1 MDTIRRLRL
10 VFAGVLLGAATMIAA
25 PNDDLTKEQKEAI
38 YNKIIAQLD
47 AEEITLEQ
55 AQQMWLAQAIKQ
67 EKEEEA
73 K

>member
-1 MDTIRRLRL
+1 MRTLNKVRL
-10 VFAGVLLGAATMIAA
+10 VLAGVLLGAATMLAA

-38 YNKIIAQLD
+38 YNKIKAQLD

-55 AQQMWLAQAIKQ
+55 AQEMWLAQAIKQ
-67 EKEEEA
+67 EKEEA

>member
-1 MDTIRRLRL
+1 MRTLNKVRL
-10 VFAGVLLGAATMIAA
+10 VLAGVLLGAATMLAA

-38 YNKIIAQLD
+38 YNKIKAQLD

-55 AQQMWLAQAIKQ
+55 AQEMWLAQAIKQ
-67 EKEEEA
+67 EKEEV

>member
-10 VFAGVLLGAATMIAA
+10 VFSGVLLGAATMIAA
-25 PNDDLTKEQKEAI
+25 STNDLTKEQKEAI
-38 YNKIIAQLD
+38 YNNIKAQLD
-47 AEEITLEQ
+47 SEEITLEQ

-67 EKEEEA
+67 EKEEA

>member
-10 VFAGVLLGAATMIAA
+10 VLAGVLLGAATMIAA
-25 PNDDLTKEQKEAI
+25 PNDDLTKEQKQAI
-38 YNKIIAQLD
+38 YNRIKAQLD

-55 AQQMWLAQAIKQ
+55 AQKMWLAQVMQQK
-67 EKEEEA
+67 KEEEA